1 MRVEGVFLELGET
14 QKLELGL
21 AKRPAGME
29 GGREPAGVGVGEV
42 RGGGA
47 AEKARSGASPSWMG
61 LKVRG
66 PIALTERGTEE
77 NRFP

>member
-1 MRVEGVFLELGET
+1 MRVEGVSLELGET

-42 RGGGA
+42 PGGGRQ
-47 AEKARSGASPSWMG
+47 KMLGVG
-61 LKVRG
+61 LLQAG
-66 PIALTERGTEE
+66 WA
-77 NRFP
+77 